1 MIKTDV
7 LVIGAGPVGLFAIHQ
22 LGIIGLKAEVVD
34 NLDKIGG
41 QCIELYPD
49 KPIYDI
55 PGIPE
60 CTGEG
65 LTKSLLEQIYN
76 SELSFDERQEF
87 RLKLEKLPKNSSRIR
102 VRNRC
107 NVTGRPRGVYR
118 KFGLSR
124 ITFRELASK
133 GMIPGVSK
141 ASW

>member
-1 MIKTDV
+1 MAKKSKIVNNQYKIK
-7 LVIGAGPVGLFAIHQ
+7 LYNRLY
-22 LGIIGLKAEVVD
+22 
-34 NLDKIGG
+34 DKR
-41 QCIELYPD
+41 
-49 KPIYDI
+49 K
-55 PGIPE
+55 
-60 CTGEG
+60 
-65 LTKSLLEQIYN
+65 KLLEQIN
-76 SELSFDERQEF
+76 NTDLSFDERQKY
-87 RLKLEKLPKNSSRIR
+87 RLKLEKLPKNSNRIR

>member
-1 MIKTDV
+1 MAKKSKIVNNQYKIKLSDR
-7 LVIGAGPVGLFAIHQ
+7 LY
-22 LGIIGLKAEVVD
+22 
-34 NLDKIGG
+34 DKR
-41 QCIELYPD
+41 
-49 KPIYDI
+49 K
-55 PGIPE
+55 
-60 CTGEG
+60 
-65 LTKSLLEQIYN
+65 KLLEQIN
-76 SELSFDERQEF
+76 NIDLSFDERQKY
-87 RLKLEKLPKNSSRIR
+87 RLKLEKLPKNSNRIR

>member
-1 MIKTDV
+1 MNRD
-7 LVIGAGPVGLFAIHQ
+7 LPL
-22 LGIIGLKAEVVD
+22 
-34 NLDKIGG
+34 
-41 QCIELYPD
+41 
-49 KPIYDI
+49 
-55 PGIPE
+55 
-60 CTGEG
+60 
-65 LTKSLLEQIYN
+65 
-76 SELSFDERQEF
+76 DERFSAQI
-87 RLKLEKLPKNSSRIR
+87 KLNEMPRDSSHIR